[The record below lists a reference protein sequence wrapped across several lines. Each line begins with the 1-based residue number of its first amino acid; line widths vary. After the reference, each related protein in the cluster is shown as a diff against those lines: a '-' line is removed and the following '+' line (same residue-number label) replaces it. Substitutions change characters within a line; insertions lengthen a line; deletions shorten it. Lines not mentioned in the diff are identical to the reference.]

1 MTMAPFREP
10 GRLRSARRN
19 PHFRALC
26 FCASAAAFSSC
37 LAEEPRQDVEP
48 LFRTI
53 ETGAPVDALEASSRL
68 AKVYDDSMQ
77 PRLVRLLG
85 AAPLRALQLIGD
97 LASEGSANLLLERL
111 PKLLDSGEND
121 VPRMAEVACGL
132 RKLRAATPFLLERTE
147 DKAALRALGRIW
159 ARTLGDPPLERKDEI
174 GRLSALAIVHRIAMG
189 ATSSL
194 EACEAMLKAMTGEEL
209 DDFLAKHAK
218 DRFYARRFCDEA
230 VRKKGFDAKK
240 GARVHEALLASPDAD
255 LVGGILVST
264 PFDLRPDAVR
274 TLLKDERRTT
284 DGRTLGELASKRL
297 GEQ

>member
-1 MTMAPFREP
+1 MTMAPFRVATGHRP
-10 GRLRSARRN
+10 AGSLPLLAV
-19 PHFRALC
+19 LGLWG
-26 FCASAAAFSSC
+26 SAAWFSPGP
-37 LAEEPRQDVEP
+37 AEGAGQDVEP

-53 ETGAPVDALEASSRL
+53 ETGSPVDALEASSRL
-68 AKVYDDSMQ
+68 AKVYDDTMQ
-77 PRLVRLLG
+77 PRLERLLG

-97 LASEGSANLLLERL
+97 LDSEGSANLLLERL
-111 PKLLDSGEND
+111 PKLLDSKESD

-159 ARTLGDPPLERKDEI
+159 ARTFGDPPLERKDEI

-230 VRKKGFDAKK
+230 VRKKGFDVKK
-240 GARVHEALLASPDAD
+240 GARIHEALLASPDAD
-255 LVGGILVST
+255 LVGGILAST
-264 PFDLRPDAVR
+264 PFDLKPEAVR
-274 TLLKDERRTT
+274 MLVRDERRTT
-284 DGRTLGELASKRL
+284 DGRAIGELASKRL
-297 GEQ
+297 SEQ